1 MTKQEEIANLIVKA
15 LGELEQIPVELSE
28 KPHTTM
34 MEVLSL
40 VKNLDIQRVMPRFS
54 EITKDSDDGAFSW
67 ILKDSRNA
75 THPENN
81 SDMIRR
87 LVHKYNALIKFL
99 NGA

>member
-1 MTKQEEIANLIVKA
+1 MTKQEEIASLIVKA

-34 MEVLSL
+34 MEALTL

-54 EITKDSDDGAFSW
+54 EITAESDDKAFSW
-67 ILKDSRNA
+67 ILKDKRNA
-75 THPENN
+75 VHPENN

-87 LVHKYNALIKFL
+87 LVYKYNDIVKFL
-99 NGA
+99 NRA